1 MISLEGSICNRLSSF
16 SFALHDILIA
26 PKAHFLFISY
36 SSNIFYFFLFSVIFF
51 SSFDCTFLP
60 RLDVRG
66 CYQNARRDLPLKNS
80 FFFRFSHLF
89 SVAVFF
95 WRNMMF
101 NLRLKFF
108 SEMILIYTT
117 SRFSIRGILQENA
130 Y

>member
-51 SSFDCTFLP
+51 LHLT
-60 RLDVRG
+60 VRF
-66 CYQNARRDLPLKNS
+66 CPVSMFAVVTKMPVETCLLKI
-80 FFFRFSHLF
+80 LF
-89 SVAVFF
+89 SFASPISSPWPFF